1 MRRAGFAVIL
11 LFLALGG
18 CASVLGLEDR
28 TLEEGAVPG
37 DDDDDG
43 GHGKSSSSSSSSSS
57 SGGSSSTSSSSSGD
71 PDAGFV
77 ACSPAGP
84 IVYQFTKLTDP
95 DTLYRYQT
103 SEDPIDDFANETPLF
118 RLAVDG
124 SPNATQPLYLLKDGT
139 SGDYL
144 VSPITSEGA
153 YANVPPP
160 LGASYDKAYPGTI
173 PVYRHVH
180 QATTP
185 LRHRLDLEA
194 DAGAYWESDKK
205 TYYVCPL

>member
-1 MRRAGFAVIL
+1 MRGAGFSVIL
-11 LFLALGG
+11 VAIAG
-18 CASVLGLEDR
+18 CASVLGLEERKLDENA
-28 TLEEGAVPG
+28 TPG
-37 DDDDDG
+37 DDDDGG
-43 GHGKSSSSSSSSSS
+43 GHTTTSSSSSGAASSSSGSSSSSSS
-57 SGGSSSTSSSSSGD
+57 SGDT
-71 PDAGFV
+71 DAGFV

-84 IVYQFTKLTDP
+84 IAYQFTKLTGV

-139 SGDYL
+139 SGDYV
-144 VSPITSEGA
+144 VSPITTEGA

-160 LGASYDKAYPGTI
+160 LGASYDKPYPGTI

-180 QATTP
+180 QASSP

-194 DAGAYWESDKK
+194 DAGAFWESDKK